1 MLTDRIYDSLG
12 NRVILCSCSESYV
25 DELREEEVKQVRK
38 NMFIWTRYYICENCE
53 MCWTKEEYLMS
64 NGEASFKIVQSGVEE
79 E

>member
-1 MLTDRIYDSLG
+1 MITDKIYNSRG
-12 NRVILCSCSESYV
+12 QRVVLCSCPEGYV
-25 DELREEEVKQVRK
+25 DELHDEEVNQVRK

-64 NGEASFKIVQSGVEE
+64 NGEASFEIIQPGAEE

>member
-12 NRVILCSCSESYV
+12 NRVILCSCPESYV

-38 NMFIWTRYYICENCE
+38 NMFIWTRYFICENCE

-64 NGEASFKIVQSGVEE
+64 NGEASFLIVQAGSEE